1 MCPNF
6 EAKAVAVVNDAVIEV
21 DESLCEVLDAS
32 LVDMSTSEGR
42 VGVVGREH
50 FLEAV
55 VELDDFAADFG
66 IVTQKFLVSVS

>member
-42 VGVVGREH
+42 VRVVGREH
-50 FLEAV
+50 LPEAV

-66 IVTQKFLVSVS
+66 VVTQKFLVSVS

>member
-6 EAKAVAVVNDAVIEV
+6 EPEAMTIVDDAVIEV
-21 DESLCEVLDAS
+21 NEGLREVLDAS

-42 VGVVGREH
+42 VRVVGREH
-50 FLEAV
+50 LPEAV

-66 IVTQKFLVSVS
+66 VVTQKFLVSVS